1 MLHCQRGTLSNMCVF
16 LLSMTGEHMTEEDV
30 AECFTIL
37 LGLNEEEEE
46 EEGARGGGDHSEHD
60 ILKSECMWKKNSL
73 TNQNLRIHTTAEKT
87 SPIFDVCFCPGGDPK
102 YSLELAIPV
111 EISMETFTGYILG
124 FPSSAEQRGSSSPP
138 E

>member
-1 MLHCQRGTLSNMCVF
+1 
-16 LLSMTGEHMTEEDV
+16 MTEEDV

-73 TNQNLRIHTTAEKT
+73 TNQNLIIHTTAEKT